1 MTKKL
6 QLQRPIQL
14 ILVVGLL
21 LGMTGLVQTSLAQD
35 DFCGDTYTVQPNDN
49 LTRIAL
55 QCNTTVLALLDT
67 NPQITDPN
75 LLFVGMQLTI
85 PDEDVVT
92 PDPEEGVIPETGED
106 ELLYNVQRGDTLS
119 GIAVRFGTTVEDLLE
134 RNPQIGEARLI
145 HPGDQLAVPADVV
158 DFIPEVGEDEQIYTV
173 QRGDTFTGIAVR
185 FGTTPENLLAR
196 NPHVIDPALIYSGQQ
211 IVVPTEPVDFIPDT
225 GEGEALYTVERGD
238 TLRGIA
244 VRYGTTV
251 RDLVNRNPHIL
262 DPALIYPG
270 QQIIVPSEPV
280 DTIPDTGAGEALY
293 TVQRGETLSQI
304 AVARGTTVQDLM
316 ERNPHVVDPNLIYPG
331 LQIVVPVEEPAPTP
345 APPTPTP
352 VPPTPTPTQIPPP
365 DFSIPDTGV
374 GERLYTVQSGD
385 TMAEIAA
392 SFNTTVRD
400 LLNRNPHIQ
409 DARLIFP
416 GQRLAVP
423 APPDEVIIDPD
434 IVIPDTG
441 AITFRDEFHPPRTW
455 FVTDE
460 DNFTIDYI
468 NGTYRIINDFTN
480 AYVSSI
486 RTFDHEDV
494 HVETHARYRSGPQT
508 TYFGPVC
515 RWQDVNNY
523 YAFTINAQGSF
534 GIVRIVDGEV
544 TFLARGTQDQND
556 NRVNVG
562 QLTNRIGGSCVGD
575 VLTLFVNGHALLQVQ
590 DDTFGDGNVGVMSL
604 TQTSPGTEVHFD
616 IFTIRR

>member
-1 MTKKL
+1 
-6 QLQRPIQL
+6 
-14 ILVVGLL
+14 
-21 LGMTGLVQTSLAQD
+21 
-35 DFCGDTYTVQPNDN
+35 
-49 LTRIAL
+49 
-55 QCNTTVLALLDT
+55 
-67 NPQITDPN
+67 
-75 LLFVGMQLTI
+75 
-85 PDEDVVT
+85 
-92 PDPEEGVIPETGED
+92 
-106 ELLYNVQRGDTLS
+106 
-119 GIAVRFGTTVEDLLE
+119 
-134 RNPQIGEARLI
+134 
-145 HPGDQLAVPADVV
+145 
-158 DFIPEVGEDEQIYTV
+158 
-173 QRGDTFTGIAVR
+173 
-185 FGTTPENLLAR
+185 
-196 NPHVIDPALIYSGQQ
+196 
-211 IVVPTEPVDFIPDT
+211 
-225 GEGEALYTVERGD
+225 
-238 TLRGIA
+238 
-244 VRYGTTV
+244 
-251 RDLVNRNPHIL
+251 
-262 DPALIYPG
+262 LIYPG
-270 QQIIVPSEPV
+270 QQIVVPSESV

-331 LQIVVPVEEPAPTP
+331 LQIAVPVEEPAPTP

-590 DDTFGDGNVGVMSL
+590 DDTFEDGNVGVMSL